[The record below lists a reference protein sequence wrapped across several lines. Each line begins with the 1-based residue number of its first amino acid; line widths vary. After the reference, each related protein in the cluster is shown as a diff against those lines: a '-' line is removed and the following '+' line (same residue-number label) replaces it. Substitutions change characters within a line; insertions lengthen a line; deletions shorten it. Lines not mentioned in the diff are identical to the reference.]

1 MYEFEFD
8 EEKSTS
14 NLEKHGI
21 DFIEAQKLW
30 NDPDFVELKAKT
42 TGEVRYMIIGK
53 VDAKHWSA
61 IATVRDKKVRIIS
74 VRRARK
80 SEVRIYES

>member
-8 EEKSTS
+8 VEKNQS

-21 DFIEAQKLW
+21 DFLEAQKLW
-30 NDPDFVELKAKT
+30 KDPDFVELKAKT
-42 TGEVRYMIIGK
+42 TDEPRYIVIGK
-53 VDAKHWSA
+53 INKKYWSA
-61 IATVRDKKVRIIS
+61 ITTVRGKKIRIIS
-74 VRRARK
+74 VRHARK

>member
-8 EEKSTS
+8 EEKSKS

-21 DFIEAQKLW
+21 DFFEAQKLW
-30 NDPDFVELKAKT
+30 KDPDFVELKAKT
-42 TGEVRYMIIGK
+42 TDELRYIVIGK
-53 VDAKHWSA
+53 INTTYWSA
-61 IATVRDKKVRIIS
+61 ITTVRDKKIRIIS
-74 VRRARK
+74 VRHARK

>member
-8 EEKSTS
+8 EEKSKS

-21 DFIEAQKLW
+21 DFFEAQKLW
-30 NDPDFVELKAKT
+30 KDPDFIELKAKT
-42 TGEVRYMIIGK
+42 ADELRYMVIGK
-53 VDAKHWSA
+53 INTMYWSA
-61 IATVRDKKVRIIS
+61 ITTVRDKKIRIIS